1 MKHAFLIVAH
11 KSPELLCLIAK
22 KLESSN
28 HYMYVHIDKKVDDA
42 PFRAICK
49 EIRHVKFYHDIN
61 VNWGG
66 YSQIQCT
73 INLLKAAFNDNM
85 DYYHL
90 ISGQDYPCKSNQE
103 FDAFF
108 EKNKCK
114 SFMYYD
120 TEEEAKLWRLEKYPY
135 RYMYWHFTD
144 TFIFRNK
151 HLHLLS
157 NYIAIIFNKLF
168 KRKPLER
175 IYAGWNWFSWSKKVV
190 EYVLLQNEKN
200 KPYFKR
206 FHFTTCCDEIIF
218 HTLLANH
225 LQELEIN
232 PNNSLRFVEWSPK
245 RHYTGKLPLVLQEM
259 EYNDI
264 VKSNAFFCRKVELPV
279 SIQLI
284 KMLDNQ

>member
-1 MKHAFLIVAH
+1 M
-11 KSPELLCLIAK
+11 
-22 KLESSN
+22 
-28 HYMYVHIDKKVDDA
+28 
-42 PFRAICK
+42 
-49 EIRHVKFYHDIN
+49 KFYHDIN

-66 YSQIQCT
+66 FSQIQCT
-73 INLLKAAFNDNM
+73 INLLQAAFNDNM

-108 EKNKCK
+108 EKNKGK

-120 TEEEAKLWRLEKYPY
+120 TEKEAKLWRLEKYPY
-135 RYMYWHFTD
+135 RYMYWYFTD
-144 TFIFRNK
+144 TFILRNK

-157 NYIAIIFNKLF
+157 NYIAKIFNKLF
-168 KRKPLER
+168 KRKPLKR

-190 EYVLLQNEKN
+190 EYVLLQKKEN
-200 KPYFKR
+200 KSYFKR

-245 RHYTGKLPLVLQEM
+245 RHYTEKLPLVLQEM
-259 EYNDI
+259 EYDDI
-264 VKSNAFFCRKVELPV
+264 VKSNAVFCRKVELPV

>member
-11 KSPELLCLIAK
+11 KSPELLCLIVK

-108 EKNKCK
+108 
-114 SFMYYD
+114 
-120 TEEEAKLWRLEKYPY
+120 
-135 RYMYWHFTD
+135 
-144 TFIFRNK
+144 
-151 HLHLLS
+151 
-157 NYIAIIFNKLF
+157 
-168 KRKPLER
+168 
-175 IYAGWNWFSWSKKVV
+175 
-190 EYVLLQNEKN
+190 
-200 KPYFKR
+200 
-206 FHFTTCCDEIIF
+206 
-218 HTLLANH
+218 
-225 LQELEIN
+225 
-232 PNNSLRFVEWSPK
+232 
-245 RHYTGKLPLVLQEM
+245 
-259 EYNDI
+259 
-264 VKSNAFFCRKVELPV
+264 
-279 SIQLI
+279 
-284 KMLDNQ
+284 